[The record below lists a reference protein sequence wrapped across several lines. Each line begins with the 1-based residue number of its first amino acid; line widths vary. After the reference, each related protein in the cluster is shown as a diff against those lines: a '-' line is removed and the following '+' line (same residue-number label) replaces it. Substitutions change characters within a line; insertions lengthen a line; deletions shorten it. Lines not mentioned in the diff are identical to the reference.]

1 MHGKVGDND
10 KIQPAVAI
18 HVGGAEKTVVAQA
31 VHVEQVL
38 GAAALPVEDNDP
50 VVGRKGDFEQAI
62 AIYVGDDKVG
72 VLDSI
77 ENLRPPY
84 FPLPAL
90 LVSIADHLP
99 RIGPRSVR
107 NQWKFNCLQPGD
119 LGQQRGRPTRI
130 GHQLAVAVQIDQAG
144 PKAPLPVLG
153 SAAMERGELLGPSTH
168 RRRRAGCRMHSRPH
182 FAPLDQVLPDHD
194 GCFVHG
200 PRQDGPSREAGVAAI
215 HGPRSSCR
223 GSAIHCQCTK
233 GRREEEADCDS
244 DRR

>member
-18 HVGGAEKTVVAQA
+18 HVGGAEETVVAQA

-38 GAAALPVEDNDP
+38 GAAALPIEDNDP
-50 VVGRKGDFEQAI
+50 VMGSKGDFESAV

-72 VLDSI
+72 VLDRV
-77 ENLRPPY
+77 EYLRPPY

-90 LVSIADHLP
+90 LVGIADHLP
-99 RIGPRSVR
+99 GIGPGSVR

-119 LGQQRGRPTRI
+119 LGQQRSRPTRI

-153 SAAMERGELLGPSTH
+153 SAEVGRGELLGPGA
-168 RRRRAGCRMHSRPH
+168 RRRRGAGCRVHGRPH
-182 FAPLDQVLPDHD
+182 LARLDRVLPGHD
-194 GCFVHG
+194 GRFAHG
-200 PRQDGPSREAGVAAI
+200 PRQDCPSREAGVAAI
-215 HGPRSSCR
+215 HGPRSNCR
-223 GSAIHCQCTK
+223 GNAIHCQCTK
-233 GRREEEADCDS
+233 G
-244 DRR
+244 